1 MQHKKPEYFE
11 MLERFIDEYKDANG
25 GATPSLKEIAR
36 NIGLAESTVSK
47 YLKVMREKGIVE
59 CEGRKN
65 IITKQSRR
73 DAEGF
78 CRVPVLG
85 AVACGIPKLAEENIE
100 EYIKLP
106 VALFGRGNFF
116 VLRARGE
123 SMINAGIDDGDLVV
137 VRQQNTAD
145 YNQIV
150 VALVD
155 DESKMYRTELVTEGV
170 SIFREKT
177 QQSLVRCK
185 MGIYHLRNLHYVF
198 DTGCGGIR
206 PRARFSGK
214 KGSFEPSC
222 EVGYGPGYIFCQ
234 NS

>member
-155 DESKMYRTELVTEGV
+155 DEATLKRFRPADDHIVLHAENPTFDDIIVDHCIIQGV
-170 SIFREKT
+170 AVKVIKD
-177 QQSLVRCK
+177 L
-185 MGIYHLRNLHYVF
+185 
-198 DTGCGGIR
+198 
-206 PRARFSGK
+206 A
-214 KGSFEPSC
+214 
-222 EVGYGPGYIFCQ
+222 
-234 NS
+234 

>member
-11 MLERFIDEYKDANG
+11 MLERFIDEFKDANG

-47 YLKVMREKGIVE
+47 YLKVMRGKGIVE

-100 EYIKLP
+100 EYTP
-106 VALFGRGNFF
+106 FQSTCP
-116 VLRARGE
+116 ARGTTR
-123 SMINAGIDDGDLVV
+123 SVD
-137 VRQQNTAD
+137 
-145 YNQIV
+145 
-150 VALVD
+150 VALVPNAISIHVPREGHD
-155 DESKMYRTELVTEGV
+155 KSSKAMMVCCM
-170 SIFREKT
+170 IF
-177 QQSLVRCK
+177 QSTCPARGTTRQSCS
-185 MGIYHLRNLHYVF
+185 YH
-198 DTGCGGIR
+198 C
-206 PRARFSGK
+206 S
-214 KGSFEPSC
+214 
-222 EVGYGPGYIFCQ
+222 
-234 NS
+234 

>member
-1 MQHKKPEYFE
+1 MQHKKLEYFE
-11 MLERFIDEYKDANG
+11 MLEKFIDEYKDANG

-36 NIGLAESTVSK
+36 NIGIAESTVSK

-116 VLRARGE
+116 ILRAKGE

-155 DESKMYRTELVTEGV
+155 DEATLKRFRPADDHIVLHPENPTFDDIVVDHCIVQGV
-170 SIFREKT
+170 AVKVIKD
-177 QQSLVRCK
+177 L
-185 MGIYHLRNLHYVF
+185 
-198 DTGCGGIR
+198 
-206 PRARFSGK
+206 A
-214 KGSFEPSC
+214 
-222 EVGYGPGYIFCQ
+222 
-234 NS
+234 

>member
-36 NIGLAESTVSK
+36 NVGLAESTVSK

-85 AVACGIPKLAEENIE
+85 TVACGIPKLAVENIE
-100 EYIKLP
+100 ETIKLP
-106 VALFGRGNFF
+106 VALFGRGSFF
-116 VLRARGE
+116 VLRASGA

-137 VRQQNTAD
+137 VRQQNTAE

-155 DESKMYRTELVTEGV
+155 DEATLKRFCPADGHIVLLAENPAFEDLTVDHCIIQGV
-170 SIFREKT
+170 AVKVIKD
-177 QQSLVRCK
+177 L
-185 MGIYHLRNLHYVF
+185 
-198 DTGCGGIR
+198 
-206 PRARFSGK
+206 A
-214 KGSFEPSC
+214 
-222 EVGYGPGYIFCQ
+222 
-234 NS
+234 